1 MSSLQQLSVS
11 GVVDSSRSVM
21 LVMCT
26 VSCNFP
32 HAVIYW
38 IQMWRI
44 WRTQLRGINSE
55 ISFCNSSTVTWAQW
69 AFQVSQGSVET
80 LFRWGGKHL
89 TSFCNKFIQET
100 VYQMLLE
107 SPEFCKKILHKTFWS
122 LSFFLYTLYIQL
134 YSSSDYDSNSDHILI
149 VIYLRLREHKLRP
162 VIKFISQGVCCV
174 AGRYLSHRRCRFEI
188 LK

>member
-38 IQMWRI
+38 IQMWQI

-55 ISFCNSSTVTWAQW
+55 ISFCNSSTVAWAQW
-69 AFQVSQGSVET
+69 AFQVLQGSVET

-100 VYQMLLE
+100 VYQISSALPKFIRPRWAKAEGFQDLDRGRAEEGRNQLRGMHEPSHLLE
-107 SPEFCKKILHKTFWS
+107 GSVTENMPSCTTACLIICTRSRNRTVAHNTEC
-122 LSFFLYTLYIQL
+122 
-134 YSSSDYDSNSDHILI
+134 HI
-149 VIYLRLREHKLRP
+149 
-162 VIKFISQGVCCV
+162 G
-174 AGRYLSHRRCRFEI
+174 
-188 LK
+188 

>member
-1 MSSLQQLSVS
+1 MEFLSVTTQWQHVSDEHFKFHKVVWRHYS
-11 GVVDSSRSVM
+11 GEVENVQR
-21 LVMCT
+21 
-26 VSCNFP
+26 
-32 HAVIYW
+32 
-38 IQMWRI
+38 
-44 WRTQLRGINSE
+44 
-55 ISFCNSSTVTWAQW
+55 FCS
-69 AFQVSQGSVET
+69 
-80 LFRWGGKHL
+80 
-89 TSFCNKFIQET
+89 KFIQET

-188 LK
+188 LKQLSRSKINVTCHQNLVTSRVQHITYSHQSCRNGF